1 MSLSRRSLLLLAAPI
16 LAIQA
21 PLPAMAAP
29 DEAGF
34 RALNRAAVEQVLLPA
49 YRRFAEATANLAAR
63 LDTLAR
69 TPAEE
74 AALLA
79 ARQGFAEA
87 FLAWE
92 AVQHLRFGPAELF
105 SRHERIQFW
114 PDPRN
119 AIGRDLAAAI
129 AARDPAAL
137 EARANSLGQVTT
149 QGLPALERLIQGEE
163 AVARLRAGDAE
174 AGYRAALLR
183 AIGGNLATLAQDLL
197 AGWTGGEQPFARV
210 LAEPRSPYATP
221 REATLELFKAL
232 YAAVELVADRKLS
245 RPLGSSPSTSRM
257 QLLEAWRSGL
267 SGQAIQANLA
277 AARALWGTAFAPAVQ
292 GVDAELAGLLTRAFD
307 QVNATAAALPL
318 PLEEDFGIQ
327 GRRDA
332 ALQLQKEAAALK
344 LLLATRLPPA
354 LDIPLGFNAL
364 DGD

>member
-1 MSLSRRSLLLLAAPI
+1 MSLSRRSALTLTALLL
-16 LAIQA
+16 A
-21 PLPAMAAP
+21 PLPAAAAP
-29 DEAGF
+29 DEAAC

-49 YRRFAEATANLAAR
+49 YRRFAAATANLAAR

-69 TPAEE
+69 TPAED
-74 AALLA
+74 ASLNA
-79 ARQGFAEA
+79 AREGFAEA
-87 FLAWE
+87 FLTWQ
-92 AVQHLRFGPAELF
+92 AVQHLRFGPADLF

-129 AARDPAAL
+129 AGRDTATL
-137 EARANSLGQVTT
+137 EARPNALGQVTT
-149 QGLPALERLIQGEE
+149 QGLPALERLLQGDE

-197 AGWTGGEQPFARV
+197 AGWTGGEQPFGRV
-210 LAEPRSPYATP
+210 LVEPRSPYATP

-232 YAAVELVADRKLS
+232 YSAIEVVADRKLS

-267 SGQAIQANLA
+267 SGQAIQANII
-277 AARALWGTAFAPAVQ
+277 AARALWSTAFAPAVQ
-292 GVDAELAGLLTRAFD
+292 ASDAELAALLTRAFD
-307 QVNATAAALPL
+307 QVNATAAGLPL
-318 PLEEDFGIQ
+318 PLETDFGIQ

-332 ALQLQKEAAALK
+332 ALLLQKEAAALK
-344 LLLATRLPPA
+344 LLLSTRLPPV